1 MSSDEIVQLRTEI
14 DNIKKETKKWMEV
27 IEKWRVLSEMWKED
41 AKRSRDSIAKWKV
54 DIDTWKNGIEE
65 KLRCVGGD
73 TTAPA
78 PAAVH
83 DKICVVVPETTAVTT
98 KNTIGILS
106 AIYCQIYRSLFYPL
120 KMFFRRRF

>member
-1 MSSDEIVQLRTEI
+1 MSADEIVQLRTEI
-14 DNIKKETKKWMEV
+14 ENIKKETKKWMEV

-41 AKRSRDSIAKWKV
+41 AKRSRDSISKWKV

-73 TTAPA
+73 TTAT
-78 PAAVH
+78 AAH
-83 DKICVVVPETTAVTT
+83 DKICVVVPETTAITT
-98 KNTIGILS
+98 NNTIGILS
-106 AIYCQIYRSLFYPL
+106 AIYRQIYRSLFYPL